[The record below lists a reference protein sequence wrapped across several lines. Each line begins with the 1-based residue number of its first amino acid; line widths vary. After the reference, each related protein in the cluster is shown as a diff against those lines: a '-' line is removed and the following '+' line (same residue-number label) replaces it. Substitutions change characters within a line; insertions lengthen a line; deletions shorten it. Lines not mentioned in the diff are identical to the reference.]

1 MALTWPWCGQRG
13 AQSGQLELSVVQC
26 GPQVAWCDQHGQR
39 VAPCGQH
46 GAQSGQLELFV
57 TQHGLRGPHVACCGL
72 PAALS
77 GQLNHSVTLHGLHG
91 HHVALVWST
100 WSSEWST

>member
-1 MALTWPWCGQRG
+1 MAITWPAVVNVEIRVVN
-13 AQSGQLELSVVQC
+13 LSFHWLSD
-26 GPQVAWCDQHGQR
+26 PHVAWCDQHGQHM
-39 VAPCGQH
+39 APCGQR

-72 PAALS
+72 HGALS
-77 GQLNHSVTLHGLHG
+77 GQLNHSVTQHGQHG